1 MSTAPVAVFDP
12 VELPSHYGKAIV
24 AILTATVVAVIA
36 ALTDNFVSV
45 VEVAQIAV
53 AVTAAV
59 GVYLVP
65 NLPSGVG
72 RYAKALV
79 AMGGAGLQALTTVL
93 MDGSFTTQG
102 ALVVLLAV
110 LGSVSVGIIPNTG
123 SLTNTD

>member
-1 MSTAPVAVFDP
+1 MSANSVAFEP
-12 VELPSHYGKAIV
+12 IELPSHYSKAIV
-24 AILTATVVAVIA
+24 AILTAAVVAVIA
-36 ALTDNFVSV
+36 ALTDDIVTA
-45 VEVAQIAV
+45 VEVTQIAV
-53 AVTAAV
+53 AIVAAI
-59 GVYLVP
+59 GVYLIP